1 MIILNIIL
9 AIVILCFMCLL
20 FGAGANI
27 TYLGTV
33 YLRDG
38 EPIRGCIVILT
49 GISLI
54 LTIFFITL
62 YGGIIWKIM

>member
-9 AIVILCFMCLL
+9 SIVILCFICLL

-38 EPIRGCIVILT
+38 EPIRGWVVLLSGVT
-49 GISLI
+49 LI
-54 LTIFFITL
+54 LTLFFITI
-62 YGGIIWKIM
+62 YGGILWKNM

>member
-9 AIVILCFMCLL
+9 SIVILCLICLL

-38 EPIRGCIVILT
+38 ESIRGWIVLLSGVT
-49 GISLI
+49 LI
-54 LTIFFITL
+54 LTLFFITI
-62 YGGIIWKIM
+62 YGGILWKNM

>member
-27 TYLGTV
+27 TYLGTS

-38 EPIRGCIVILT
+38 EPIRGWIVLLSGVI
-49 GISLI
+49 LI
-54 LTIFFITL
+54 LTLFFIAI
-62 YGGIIWKIM
+62 YGGILWKNM

>member
-1 MIILNIIL
+1 MIFLNIIL

-38 EPIRGCIVILT
+38 EPIRGWIVILSGVT
-49 GISLI
+49 LI
-54 LTIFFITL
+54 LTIFFITI
-62 YGGIIWKIM
+62 YGGILWKSM

>member
-9 AIVILCFMCLL
+9 SIVILCFTCLL

-38 EPIRGCIVILT
+38 EPIRGWIVLLSGVT
-49 GISLI
+49 LI
-54 LTIFFITL
+54 LTLFFITV
-62 YGGIIWKIM
+62 YGGILWKNM

>member
-9 AIVILCFMCLL
+9 AILVLYSVLL
-20 FGAGANI
+20 LLGAGANI

-38 EPIRGCIVILT
+38 ETIRGCIVILT

>member
-1 MIILNIIL
+1 MIFLNTIL
-9 AIVILCFMCLL
+9 AIVLLYFICLL

-38 EPIRGCIVILT
+38 DTVRGWIVIIS
-49 GISLI
+49 GIVLI
-54 LTIFFITL
+54 LTIFFITI
-62 YGGIIWKIM
+62 YGGLLWTSM

>member
-1 MIILNIIL
+1 
-9 AIVILCFMCLL
+9 MCLL

-38 EPIRGCIVILT
+38 ETIRGWIVILSGVT
-49 GISLI
+49 LI
-54 LTIFFITL
+54 LTIFFITI
-62 YGGIIWKIM
+62 YGGILWKSM

>member
-9 AIVILCFMCLL
+9 SIVILCFICLL

-38 EPIRGCIVILT
+38 EPIRGWVVI
-49 GISLI
+49 ISGVVLI
-54 LTIFFITL
+54 LTLFFITI
-62 YGGIIWKIM
+62 YGGILWKNM

>member
-1 MIILNIIL
+1 MIIFNIIL
-9 AIVILCFMCLL
+9 AIVILYLTCLL

-38 EPIRGCIVILT
+38 EPIRGWIVLLSGVT
-49 GISLI
+49 LI
-54 LTIFFITL
+54 LTLFFITV
-62 YGGIIWKIM
+62 YGGILWKNM

>member
-1 MIILNIIL
+1 MIVFNIIL
-9 AIVILCFMCLL
+9 AIVILYLTCLL

-38 EPIRGCIVILT
+38 EPIRGWIVLLSGVT
-49 GISLI
+49 LI
-54 LTIFFITL
+54 LTLFFITI
-62 YGGIIWKIM
+62 YGGILWKNM

>member
-1 MIILNIIL
+1 MIVLNIIL
-9 AIVILCFMCLL
+9 SIVILCFICLL

-38 EPIRGCIVILT
+38 EPIRGWIVLLSGVT
-49 GISLI
+49 LI
-54 LTIFFITL
+54 LTLFFITV
-62 YGGIIWKIM
+62 YGGILWKNM